1 MNNDISGVYYILN
14 KKNNKI
20 YIGSSKRI
28 NRRFYEHRYFLNNQN
43 HGNEHLQ
50 KAWNKYGEDNFEF
63 GIIEIFNGNDDELRD
78 VEQIWM
84 DYFSSYNKDVGYNIS
99 AFAEGSG
106 GYIVSEQTREKLKNF
121 HMGRKASEET
131 KQKLSSQRKGEL
143 NGFFGK
149 QHTEES
155 RQKMRKAKLGNKITE
170 TQKKALDYGREVM
183 RELIKTPE
191 YRKKLSISKQGEK
204 SSTSK
209 LKESDVIEIL
219 KELKGGRTEAE
230 LSEQYGVAI
239 PSISRIK
246 NRKRWGYLYEKFPE
260 LYT

>member
-20 YIGSSKRI
+20 YIGSSKHI
-28 NRRFYEHRYFLNNQN
+28 NRRFYEHKYFLNNHN

-84 DYFSSYNKDVGYNIS
+84 DYFSSYDKDIGYNIS
-99 AFAEGSG
+99 TFAEGSG
-106 GYIVSEQTREKLKNF
+106 GYIVSEQTREKIRNF

-131 KQKLSSQRKGEL
+131 KQKLSSQRKGKF

-149 QHTEES
+149 HHTEES
-155 RQKMRKAKLGNKITE
+155 KQKMRNAKLGSKISE
-170 TQKKALDYGREVM
+170 SQREALNRGREIM
-183 RELIKTPE
+183 LEMLKAPE
-191 YRKKLSISKQGEK
+191 YRKKLSISKQGENA
-204 SSTSK
+204 STAK

-219 KELKGGRTEAE
+219 KYLKEGYSEIE
-230 LSEQYGVAI
+230 LSERYGVSMS
-239 PSISRIK
+239 SISRIK
-246 NRKRWGYLYEKFPE
+246 NRKRWGYLYEKMPE